1 MSIAPPHRDSAF
13 DEYADHYG
21 DALGRGLRL
30 SGESSDY
37 FALKRVQWL
46 GRAIT
51 ALGIEVSSVLDYGCG
66 TGATTRLLKETL
78 HAASATGVDVS
89 SRLLDIAR
97 REHSLPGVSF
107 LHTQELQPA
116 GQFDVVYTNG
126 VFHHIAPGERPSAV
140 DYAARCLR
148 PGGLLAFWE
157 NNPWNLGARWIMSRI
172 SFDRDAVMLSSRQA
186 RGLLRSAG
194 LAELRVDYLFVFPRV
209 LRLMRPLE
217 PRLSGWPLGA
227 QYMVL
232 ARKD

>member
-1 MSIAPPHRDSAF
+1 MAPPHRDSAF

-46 GRAIT
+46 NHAI
-51 ALGIEVSSVLDYGCG
+51 AVLGLKVSSVLDYGCG

-89 SRLLDIAR
+89 SRLLDVAR
-97 REHSLPGVSF
+97 TEHSLPGLSF
-107 LHTQELQPA
+107 LHTQELQPG

-126 VFHHIAPGERPSAV
+126 VFHHIDPGARPSAM

-157 NNPWNLGARWIMSRI
+157 NNPWNPGARWVMSRI

-186 RGLLRSAG
+186 RELVRSAG
-194 LAELRVDYLFVFPRV
+194 LRVGRVDYLFVFPRV
-209 LRLMRPLE
+209 LRFMRPLE
-217 PRLSGWPLGA
+217 PHLSGWPLGA

-232 ARKD
+232 AHRD